1 MKYFKKIVE
10 GWVKDQ
16 LDSVPK
22 QTLKNN
28 RPDSWE
34 DDISRN
40 ALDTDEFENRPAPS
54 ELDYKTVLNPVR
66 SRNIEPLLGDNKLV
80 DMLERDVFP
89 IPPNSDREGYL
100 PGYDGAFWATG
111 IEDYLKV
118 MEIADRYNIE
128 VRSIFDFGCAS
139 GRVTRHF
146 AIQTDIPEVWCSDI
160 NARHIR
166 WLYENMPSTVK
177 PIFNHSI
184 PSLPI
189 RDNSIDIVTAFSV
202 FTHMD
207 TFETSWLAELQ
218 RIMRDDGLAYITVQN
233 EDAWDYLGGLTDTE
247 FENSR
252 VIKTLLSVDAN
263 ILEKLKHPMQDTR
276 TIYRYT
282 NLGPYRALTFHSN
295 NYIKNVWGRFFEVL
309 EIIPRHHV
317 NQTVVVLKKK

>member
-1 MKYFKKIVE
+1 MNFFKKIVE
-10 GWVKDQ
+10 RWVKEQ
-16 LDSVPK
+16 LDSLPK
-22 QTLKNN
+22 QILKNN
-28 RPDSWE
+28 RPDCWE

-40 ALDTDEFENRPAPS
+40 ALDTEGFENRPAPC
-54 ELDYKTVLNPVR
+54 ELDIKTVSNPVR

-89 IPPNSDREGYL
+89 IPPSSDREGYL
-100 PGYDGAFWATG
+100 PDHDGAFWATG
-111 IEDYLKV
+111 LEDYLKV
-118 MEIADRYNIE
+118 MKVAERYNIE
-128 VRSIFDFGCAS
+128 ARSIFDFGCAS

-166 WLYENMPSTVK
+166 WLTENMPSTVK

-233 EDAWDYLGGLTDTE
+233 EDAWNYLGGLTETE

-263 ILEKLKHPMQDTR
+263 ILEKLEHAMQDTR

-282 NLGPYRALTFHSN
+282 NVGPYRALTFHSN